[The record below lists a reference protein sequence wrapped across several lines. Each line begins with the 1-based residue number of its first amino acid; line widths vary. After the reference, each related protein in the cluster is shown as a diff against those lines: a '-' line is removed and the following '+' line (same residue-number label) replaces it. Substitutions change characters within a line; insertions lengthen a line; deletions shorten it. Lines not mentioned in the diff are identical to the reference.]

1 MRPVAFQ
8 TVTLRRKKG
17 ERGLEEAPHLLRP
30 RMPPTLRFV
39 NRRMIYL
46 VFWTETERNH
56 ASLHLVGTIAAS
68 GDGKE
73 RRWNFPSPAF
83 RSTRLGEILYVH
95 LYATVADKA
104 AAPHPGFQRSLNSL
118 GLNLWGPHARLFS
131 YSFAS
136 NRTFLLRKLRECVDW
151 EMHHAYIES

>member
-68 GDGKE
+68 QALLLQLRFEQDLSLEEIARMCGLGDAP
-73 RRWNFPSPAF
+73 R
-83 RSTRLGEILYVH
+83 VH
-95 LYATVADKA
+95 
-104 AAPHPGFQRSLNSL
+104 
-118 GLNLWGPHARLFS
+118 
-131 YSFAS
+131 
-136 NRTFLLRKLRECVDW
+136 RKLALVLKKLRCGMD
-151 EMHHAYIES
+151 